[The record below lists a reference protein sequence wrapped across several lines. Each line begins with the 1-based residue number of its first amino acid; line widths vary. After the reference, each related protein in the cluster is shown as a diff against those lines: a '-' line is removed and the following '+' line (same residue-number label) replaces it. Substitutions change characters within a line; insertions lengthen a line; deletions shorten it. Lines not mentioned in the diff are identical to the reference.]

1 MKANERVRRIAKESN
16 VFLWEVGAQLGV
28 TEMTVVRWLR
38 TPLSSEKEQ
47 AILSAIQVIS
57 KRKGGDFCNE

>member
-16 VFLWEVGAQLGV
+16 VFLWEIGMQLGV

-38 TPLSSEKEQ
+38 APLSREKEQ
-47 AILSAIQVIS
+47 AILSAIHVIS
-57 KRKGGDFCNE
+57 KRKGGVLYND